1 MHRNLRNRLLD
12 DRFFDCNSEE
22 RSVIEAREILS
33 SKGMFNMVL
42 HTQPDKYM
50 GLVRHELEK
59 IRSLTRTA
67 KSELALWLRASF
79 EESVKMEQYVLSLME
94 YDSSSVNALYR
105 PGQNGWRDPLNNP
118 LNNLPVTQVIL
129 IRQALE
135 EMGDMAV
142 LVEVIKIVLASEN
155 WDILTL
161 AADTITFNL
170 ESFCVLHPLDEF
182 IRRLYTQVTSPS
194 QSEPAI
200 G

>member
-1 MHRNLRNRLLD
+1 
-12 DRFFDCNSEE
+12 
-22 RSVIEAREILS
+22 
-33 SKGMFNMVL
+33 MFNMVP

-105 PGQNGWRDPLNNP
+105 PGQNGWRDPQNNP

>member
-1 MHRNLRNRLLD
+1 MIRHLLMH
-12 DRFFDCNSEE
+12 C
-22 RSVIEAREILS
+22 
-33 SKGMFNMVL
+33 
-42 HTQPDKYM
+42 
-50 GLVRHELEK
+50 
-59 IRSLTRTA
+59 
-67 KSELALWLRASF
+67 
-79 EESVKMEQYVLSLME
+79 
-94 YDSSSVNALYR
+94 R
-105 PGQNGWRDPLNNP
+105 PGQNGWRDPQNNP

-182 IRRLYTQVTSPS
+182 IRRLYTQVTPPS
-194 QSEPAI
+194 QSEPAM